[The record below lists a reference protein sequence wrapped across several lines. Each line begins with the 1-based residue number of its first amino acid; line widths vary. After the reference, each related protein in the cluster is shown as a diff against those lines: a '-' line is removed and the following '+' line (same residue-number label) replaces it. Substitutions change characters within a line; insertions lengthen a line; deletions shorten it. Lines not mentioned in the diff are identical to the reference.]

1 VNYHFEYGTTTSYGT
16 STSVFTATPQGGAAA
31 TQTSALV
38 AGSVDPKGATL
49 TLSIDYGTDP
59 DNLNQN
65 VQYGQISGTG
75 AKAFS
80 MLVDGL
86 SPNAIY
92 WFRARATNSGGTSVS
107 TMRPTRMRT
116 YNPTPGTTV
125 HISPTGNNST
135 GDGSAA
141 LPWKTIQKA
150 ASTPGVSTVLMHVG
164 QYAGQTIT
172 ARPSSLVTI
181 MDAGDGVVELDFVTI
196 TAPAGNLNFEGNIK
210 ATGYSRPDLASTLIF
225 QATGDGSGAKAGPVY
240 WAAGNI
246 TAIGKTSAAVCIRA
260 SADADN
266 FYFDGVQTQGG
277 GFGVKGFTGVTP
289 TTSYPTG
296 WRFTGCN
303 FGPDHTWDVVHIGS
317 GKNWRFIACDEHDP
331 KSLGGYV
338 TGNTSEEHH
347 DATQMQY
354 GDDIKWIGGR
364 VYDHTNISVTSPGS
378 AILFNADTSGAVD
391 SNMMYIGRVIE
402 SWRGGGINI
411 TNGTNLKFLQVTIG
425 TVTGTGDGVHPA
437 SAGSTADFNVDGAA
451 TSNITIRG
459 VNAREQFVS
468 AATPAFTVN
477 DKNFWRSS
485 SSRAGTNAKSG
496 SVTFVSSTDLH
507 LSDGV
512 QAAATG
518 GPCRLRIRMSSRG
531 ITRDAG
537 TARTPLSERT
547 RRPTVT
553 SPLFTGMVT
562 ATPQVPESSRV
573 TANLGSLTAAT
584 LYHYRFTAIRSDG
597 SGGTQNSTDAVFTT
611 QNASLVTTP
620 AVYGPATA
628 VSPGS
633 TVAGG
638 TFVVKSD
645 GKIYDSTGTTLQD
658 FTSKAFNSLVTI
670 KSDTAGTRRSLNAG
684 LINNSQYQAGL
695 IFTELA
701 FNDPTANFEVKNPS
715 TTIGLDF
722 QGCSGR
728 LGHFR
733 VVNFAHNGVRLTQ
746 SAASVVC
753 GSTAS
758 TWTTSSPDLRLD
770 NFTSHASSA
779 DGSAILAVKARNVLL
794 GGCDPGSSSSPA
806 GLSGPAFLFDGSALD
821 DVQDVRIGVAL
832 DGTTSLCASTSGT
845 YTFHLIDCRRSGW
858 EGTASNPVLFTNT
871 AGSRPEKPV
880 WLGIS
885 GVSPGPRPR

>member
-1 VNYHFEYGTTTSYGT
+1 
-16 STSVFTATPQGGAAA
+16 
-31 TQTSALV
+31 
-38 AGSVDPKGATL
+38 
-49 TLSIDYGTDP
+49 
-59 DNLNQN
+59 
-65 VQYGQISGTG
+65 
-75 AKAFS
+75 
-80 MLVDGL
+80 
-86 SPNAIY
+86 
-92 WFRARATNSGGTSVS
+92 
-107 TMRPTRMRT
+107 
-116 YNPTPGTTV
+116 
-125 HISPTGNNST
+125 
-135 GDGSAA
+135 
-141 LPWKTIQKA
+141 
-150 ASTPGVSTVLMHVG
+150 
-164 QYAGQTIT
+164 
-172 ARPSSLVTI
+172 
-181 MDAGDGVVELDFVTI
+181 
-196 TAPAGNLNFEGNIK
+196 
-210 ATGYSRPDLASTLIF
+210 
-225 QATGDGSGAKAGPVY
+225 VY

-303 FGPDHTWDVVHIGS
+303 FGPDHTWDCVHIGS

-338 TGNTSEEHH
+338 FGNTSEEHH

-364 VYDHTNISVTSPGS
+364 VYDRTNIVATSPGS
-378 AILFNADTSGAVD
+378 AILFNADTGGAVV

-411 TNGTNLKFLQVTIG
+411 TNGTNLKLLQTTIG
-425 TVTGTGDGVHPA
+425 TVTGNGDGTHPA
-437 SAGSTADFNVDGAA
+437 STGSTSDFNVDGAA

-468 AATPAFTVN
+468 VATPAFTVN

-496 SVTFVSSTDLH
+496 TVTFVSSTDLH

-518 GPCRLRIRMSSRG
+518 GPLPTEDPDVLAWDNEGRG
-531 ITRDAG
+531 YGANPAIGAY
-537 TARTPLSERT
+537 ASPL
-547 RRPTVT
+547 VT

-628 VSPGS
+628 VSPDEHGS
-633 TVAGG
+633 GRHVR
-638 TFVVKSD
+638 SEERREDLRLD
-645 GKIYDSTGTTLQD
+645 GDDAPGFHEQSVQHARDDQERHRGHATLPQRG
-658 FTSKAFNSLVTI
+658 AL
-670 KSDTAGTRRSLNAG
+670 
-684 LINNSQYQAGL
+684 NNSQYQAGL
-695 IFTELA
+695 IFTELT
-701 FNDPTANFEVKNPS
+701 FNDPTANFEVKNP
-715 TTIGLDF
+715 GHDDRPRLP
-722 QGCSGR
+722 GMRGR

-746 SAASVVC
+746 SAASIPC
-753 GSTAS
+753 GATAS
-758 TWTTSSPDLRLD
+758 TWTTASPICVST
-770 NFTSHASSA
+770 TSRAT
-779 DGSAILAVKARNVLL
+779 RL
-794 GGCDPGSSSSPA
+794 GGRLRDPRREGAERPPRRVRPRHASSPA
-806 GLSGPAFLFDGSALD
+806 GLSGPAFLFDGSAARRRPGRPCRRRARRNHEHL
-821 DVQDVRIGVAL
+821 
-832 DGTTSLCASTSGT
+832 ASTTAT
-845 YTFHLIDCRRSGW
+845 YTFHLIDQRRSGW
-858 EGTASNPVLFTNT
+858 EGALDTPVLFTNT
-871 AGSRPEKPV
+871 TGNRPEKPV
-880 WLGIS
+880 WLG
-885 GVSPGPRPR
+885 VSRRAR